1 MPSAGMMTGHELGAR
16 TELIV
21 QFREEREVCVGRW
34 RGGREVVRKG
44 RDARAYYRRGSV
56 YTLVVSLSTAGKDFT
71 GGEVQVRA
79 WCTDRALP
87 PVNIPFIN
95 NALVL
100 IGQTHPASRCSRHR
114 KKATSWDAFHGSAC
128 AGEVPGRRDT
138 EHRRPPAWRRG
149 GAGCTISPLT

>member
-1 MPSAGMMTGHELGAR
+1 MMTGHELGAR

-21 QFREEREVCVGRW
+21 QFREEREVYVGRW

-87 PVNIPFIN
+87 PDNIP
-95 NALVL
+95 L
-100 IGQTHPASRCSRHR
+100 
-114 KKATSWDAFHGSAC
+114 
-128 AGEVPGRRDT
+128 
-138 EHRRPPAWRRG
+138 
-149 GAGCTISPLT
+149 